1 MRKSRPFCGTL
12 FLSLCCVVGCRNESL
27 PVQHPTTTPFV
38 NHDASSGFG
47 GSTTQPVDAT
57 NGLSEQPSV
66 PDTAKVLAQRAANYA
81 KSVEP
86 VSGNHSRGANA
97 TSPEWPDP
105 QALHLTPQPDPDQT
119 GSASAAPNS
128 TPGST
133 PIKGP
138 PQANASIAVPT
149 AQRLVVADNHLPV
162 NSQTAASG
170 PGDALGAQ
178 LAQRARD
185 YPSDLSAQVD
195 DQLVRLLRDETVAD
209 VSSIA
214 GLIPED
220 RELLSAVMDSLTNFR
235 SQLRADNNML
245 FSKKIRPLLE
255 MADRLRSQAELS
267 VPTVALCTGV
277 KAFGV
282 YDPIDPA
289 RFIAGRDQRVVVY
302 CEVENFL
309 SQPNEKNLYET
320 RLTQD
325 IVLYEESSGLP
336 VWTDKKSTYVDQAR
350 RRRHDFFMGKII
362 TLPATLTINRYLLK
376 VTVEDQQARH
386 IAENTV
392 PIEIVAQ

>member
-1 MRKSRPFCGTL
+1 MAR
-12 FLSLCCVVGCRNESL
+12 
-27 PVQHPTTTPFV
+27 
-38 NHDASSGFG
+38 
-47 GSTTQPVDAT
+47 AT
-57 NGLSEQPSV
+57 G
-66 PDTAKVLAQRAANYA
+66 
-81 KSVEP
+81 
-86 VSGNHSRGANA
+86 
-97 TSPEWPDP
+97 
-105 QALHLTPQPDPDQT
+105 
-119 GSASAAPNS
+119 
-128 TPGST
+128 
-133 PIKGP
+133 
-138 PQANASIAVPT
+138 ANASIAVPT
-149 AQRLVVADNHLPV
+149 VQHLVSPDNRLAV
-162 NSQTAASG
+162 NAETVTPAANESFG
-170 PGDALGAQ
+170 NQ
-178 LAQRARD
+178 LAERAKD

-195 DQLVRLLRDETVAD
+195 NQMFKLLQDETVAD

-220 RELLSAVMDSLTNFR
+220 RELLSALMDSLTNFR

-255 MADRLRSQAELS
+255 MSDRLRSQAELS
-267 VPTVALCTGV
+267 VSTVALCTGV

-289 RFIAGRDQRVVVY
+289 RFIAGREQRVVVY

-362 TLPATLTINRYLLK
+362 TLPANLTINRYLLK